1 MARIEKNTEIKA
13 PVEKVWALCAD
24 LEGYPRF
31 METIKEVKKT
41 GDRTSHWK
49 LEIGKRAME
58 CDGETTEIIEN
69 KRMSWRSTGD
79 FVSEGS
85 WSLEPTAEGTKV
97 THVMDYELPGIV
109 GAIIDRFKVSK
120 EMEKNMDRNL
130 QAMKA
135 LLEGK

>member
-1 MARIEKNTEIKA
+1 MAGIEKTIEIKA
-13 PVEKVWALCAD
+13 PVKKVWALCAD
-24 LEGYPRF
+24 LEGYPEF

-49 LEIGKRAME
+49 LEIGGRAME
-58 CDGETTEIIEN
+58 CDGETTEIVEN
-69 KRMSWRSTGD
+69 RKITWKSTGD

-109 GAIIDRFKVSK
+109 GAIMDRIKVSK
-120 EMEKNMDRNL
+120 EMEKNMQGNL